1 MIGAE
6 LGYRYVDSPIIDNM
20 PGGPEHL
27 FREYH
32 PTTWP
37 GARLPHIWL
46 ADGSAVQD
54 RIPTDGFT
62 LLRLGTRQAD
72 TSDLERA
79 LKARGAP
86 VTLVDI
92 ADAAPRDIYGFD
104 LILLRP
110 DMHVAWR
117 GNTAPPD
124 AAALAATVTGH

>member
-1 MIGAE
+1 
-6 LGYRYVDSPIIDNM
+6 
-20 PGGPEHL
+20 
-27 FREYH
+27 
-32 PTTWP
+32 
-37 GARLPHIWL
+37 
-46 ADGSAVQD
+46 VQD

-62 LLRLGTRQAD
+62 LLRLGARQAD

-110 DMHVAWR
+110 DMHVVWR